1 MPIKAENEW
10 VYPAIGRTRAFRSDA
25 LPQHTVNVLGQCR
38 AGARSQSARAFL
50 RPLSAIGD

>member
-25 LPQHTVNVLGQCR
+25 LPQHTVNVLGQWR

-50 RPLSAIGD
+50 RPL